1 MSVSTAVKTKKA
13 EIVKKIGK
21 TATNTG
27 STDVQIALL
36 TTRIQELNQH
46 FKKFPKDH
54 HSNRGLLK
62 MVGQRKRLLNYLR
75 TTDAGR
81 YTSLINTLGLRK

>member
-46 FKKFPKDH
+46 FKKFPK
-54 HSNRGLLK
+54 
-62 MVGQRKRLLNYLR
+62 
-75 TTDAGR
+75 
-81 YTSLINTLGLRK
+81 